1 MANEPTEAETLLG
14 AIDLGSNSFH
24 LIIAKSDF
32 GELRPVQTLAEK
44 VQLGETSGKGTLTK
58 AAISRGLACLE
69 RFKQLIDS
77 TAPTK
82 IRVVGTNALRRAK
95 NRMDFIEPAEQIL
108 GAPIHVIYG
117 REEARL
123 IYLGVAHT
131 LSDDEDTRLVV
142 DIGGGS
148 TEFILGQR
156 FEPIRLESLQMGC
169 VSYGEAFFPDG
180 EITRERFDAA
190 YHRARIE
197 VSHIRRNYHREM
209 WHDAV
214 GSSGTLR
221 AIETLITTAGWRESG
236 IDRPSLAELRKQLLS
251 FRHIEEIDLP
261 GLSET
266 RKGVVTAGLAIT
278 MGLFDGLQVQEMRTS
293 SGALREGV
301 IYDLIGRFSHEDVRN
316 RSISAMQQRYSVDQ
330 RVADLV
336 AERVALL
343 AEATRTSWQLDDGDA
358 ELLRWAGALH
368 EIIAISQKNY
378 SQHSAYL
385 VLNTDLPGFAQ
396 QDQETMAALIAGL
409 KGKPRS
415 ELLNPIAK
423 RKRISVARMM
433 VLLRLAVIF
442 KHVEALET
450 IPELSVSAHDN
461 TLTVS
466 VPEDWGK
473 EHPLTI
479 WEIEQSA
486 SAVERLGIG
495 LVLRQNQTQ
504 HHCNQGRSPARHARR
519 YQARPFRLP
528 GRRATTP
535 SRPPP

>member
-1 MANEPTEAETLLG
+1 MTGELPDPETLLG

-44 VQLGETSGKGTLTK
+44 VQLGETSGKNTLTK
-58 AAISRGLACLE
+58 PAIARGLACLE

-77 TAPTK
+77 TAPAK

-95 NRMDFIEPAEQIL
+95 NRLDFIEPAEQIL
-108 GAPIHVIYG
+108 GVPIDVIYG

-156 FEPIRLESLQMGC
+156 FEPTRLESLQMGC

-209 WHDAV
+209 WQEAV

-221 AIETLITTAGWRESG
+221 AIEALITTAGWRESG
-236 IDRPSLAELRKQLLS
+236 IDRPSLTELRQQLMA

-278 MGLFDGLQVQEMRTS
+278 MGIFDGLQVQEMRTS
-293 SGALREGV
+293 VGALREGV

-330 RVADLV
+330 RVANLV
-336 AERVALL
+336 AERVTLL
-343 AEATRTSWQLDDGDA
+343 AEATRRSWALEETDI
-358 ELLRWAGALH
+358 ELLKWAGALH
-368 EIIAISQKNY
+368 EIGIAISQKSY

-396 QDQETMAALIAGL
+396 QDQETMAALIGGL
-409 KGKPRS
+409 KSKPRL
-415 ELLNPIAK
+415 ELLDPIAK
-423 RKRISVARMM
+423 RKRLSVARMM
-433 VLLRLAVIF
+433 VLLRLAVIL

-450 IPELSVSAHDN
+450 IPALSISADEN
-461 TLTVS
+461 ALTLS
-466 VPEDWGK
+466 FPEDWGK
-473 EHPLTI
+473 DHPLTI
-479 WEIEQSA
+479 WEIQQSA
-486 SAVERLGIG
+486 TAVERLGIE
-495 LVLRQNQTQ
+495 LVL
-504 HHCNQGRSPARHARR
+504 
-519 YQARPFRLP
+519 
-528 GRRATTP
+528 
-535 SRPPP
+535 SRG

>member
-1 MANEPTEAETLLG
+1 MTGELTDPETLLG

-44 VQLGETSGKGTLTK
+44 VQLGETSGKNTLTK
-58 AAISRGLACLE
+58 PAIARGLACLE

-77 TAPTK
+77 TAPAK

-95 NRMDFIEPAEQIL
+95 NRLDFIEPAEQIL
-108 GAPIHVIYG
+108 GVPIDVIYG

-156 FEPIRLESLQMGC
+156 FEPTRLESLQMGC

-209 WHDAV
+209 WQEAV

-221 AIETLITTAGWRESG
+221 AIEALITTAGWRESG
-236 IDRPSLAELRKQLLS
+236 IDRPSLTELRQQLLA

-278 MGLFDGLQVQEMRTS
+278 MGIFDGLQVQEMRTS
-293 SGALREGV
+293 VGALREGV
-301 IYDLIGRFSHEDVRN
+301 IYDLIGRFSHENVRN

-330 RVADLV
+330 RVANLV
-336 AERVALL
+336 AERVTLL
-343 AEATRTSWQLDDGDA
+343 AEATRRSWALEDTDI
-358 ELLRWAGALH
+358 ELLKWAGALH
-368 EIIAISQKNY
+368 EIGIAISQKSY

-409 KGKPRS
+409 KSKPRP
-415 ELLNPIAK
+415 ELLDPIAK
-423 RKRISVARMM
+423 RKRLSVARMM
-433 VLLRLAVIF
+433 VLLRLAVIL

-450 IPELSVSAHDN
+450 IPALSISADEN
-461 TLTVS
+461 ALTLS
-466 VPEDWGK
+466 FPEDWGK
-473 EHPLTI
+473 DHPLTI
-479 WEIEQSA
+479 WEIRQSA
-486 SAVERLGIG
+486 TAVERLGIE
-495 LVLRQNQTQ
+495 LVLSQD
-504 HHCNQGRSPARHARR
+504 
-519 YQARPFRLP
+519 
-528 GRRATTP
+528 
-535 SRPPP
+535 

>member
-1 MANEPTEAETLLG
+1 
-14 AIDLGSNSFH
+14 
-24 LIIAKSDF
+24 
-32 GELRPVQTLAEK
+32 
-44 VQLGETSGKGTLTK
+44 
-58 AAISRGLACLE
+58 
-69 RFKQLIDS
+69 
-77 TAPTK
+77 
-82 IRVVGTNALRRAK
+82 
-95 NRMDFIEPAEQIL
+95 
-108 GAPIHVIYG
+108 
-117 REEARL
+117 
-123 IYLGVAHT
+123 
-131 LSDDEDTRLVV
+131 TRLVV

-169 VSYGEAFFPDG
+169 VSYGEAFFPDR

-209 WHDAV
+209 WHEAV

-336 AERVALL
+336 AQRVALL

-368 EIIAISQKNY
+368 EIGIAISQKNY

-423 RKRISVARMM
+423 RKRLNVARMM

-450 IPELSVSAHDN
+450 IPALSVSAHDN

-486 SAVERLGIG
+486 SAVERLGIE
-495 LVLRQNQTQ
+495 LVLRQ
-504 HHCNQGRSPARHARR
+504 S
-519 YQARPFRLP
+519 
-528 GRRATTP
+528 
-535 SRPPP
+535 

>member
-1 MANEPTEAETLLG
+1 MTGELTDPETLLG

-44 VQLGETSGKGTLTK
+44 VQLGETSGKNTLTK
-58 AAISRGLACLE
+58 PAIARGLACLE

-77 TAPTK
+77 TAPAK

-95 NRMDFIEPAEQIL
+95 NRLDFIEPAEQIL
-108 GAPIHVIYG
+108 GVPIDVIYG

-123 IYLGVAHT
+123 IYLGVAHS

-156 FEPIRLESLQMGC
+156 FEPTRLESLQMGC

-209 WHDAV
+209 WQEAV

-221 AIETLITTAGWRESG
+221 AIEALITTAGWRESG
-236 IDRPSLAELRKQLLS
+236 IDRPSLTELRQQLLA

-278 MGLFDGLQVQEMRTS
+278 MGIFDGLQVQEMRTS
-293 SGALREGV
+293 AGALREGV

-330 RVADLV
+330 RVANLV
-336 AERVALL
+336 AERVTLL
-343 AEATRTSWQLDDGDA
+343 AEATRHNWGLEDTDI
-358 ELLRWAGALH
+358 ELLKWAGALH
-368 EIIAISQKNY
+368 EIGIAISQKSY

-409 KGKPRS
+409 KSKPRP
-415 ELLNPIAK
+415 ELLDPIAK
-423 RKRISVARMM
+423 RKRLSVARMM
-433 VLLRLAVIF
+433 VLLRLAVIL

-450 IPELSVSAHDN
+450 IPALSISADEN
-461 TLTVS
+461 ALTLS
-466 VPEDWGK
+466 FQEDWGK
-473 EHPLTI
+473 DHPLTI
-479 WEIEQSA
+479 WEIQQSA
-486 SAVERLGIG
+486 TAVERLGIE
-495 LVLRQNQTQ
+495 LVL
-504 HHCNQGRSPARHARR
+504 SED
-519 YQARPFRLP
+519 
-528 GRRATTP
+528 
-535 SRPPP
+535 